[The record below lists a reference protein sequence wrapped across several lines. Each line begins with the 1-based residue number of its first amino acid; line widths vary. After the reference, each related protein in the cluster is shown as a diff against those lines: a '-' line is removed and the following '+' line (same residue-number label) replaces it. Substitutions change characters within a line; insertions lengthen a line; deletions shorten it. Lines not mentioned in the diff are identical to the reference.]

1 MFTGIV
7 EEQGKVLALGGG
19 EGQTHLTIQTQEVA
33 TDLGVGQSVAV
44 DGVCLTATQ
53 VQGAQFTADL
63 SPETL
68 KRTTLRS
75 LAPGELVNLERALR
89 VGDSLGGHFVTGH
102 VDEIGTI
109 LRREPLGDSA
119 VVWIGFPPSLARYIA
134 PKGSIAVD
142 GVSLTVVEVM
152 EEAFSVC
159 LIPHTLA
166 VTTLGRKGPRSF
178 VNLEVDLLSRYL
190 ERLLVPLTDD
200 RKPRSDPRSSV
211 HGRRSSSLSW
221 ELLQEQGF
229 T

>member
-7 EEQGKVLALGGG
+7 EEQGKVLTLEGG
-19 EGQTHLTIQTQEVA
+19 TRLTIQTTRVA
-33 TDLGVGQSVAV
+33 EGLGVGQSVAV
-44 DGVCLTATQ
+44 DGVCLT
-53 VQGAQFTADL
+53 VIEVEGPQFTVDL
-63 SPETL
+63 APETL
-68 KRTTLRS
+68 KRTTLGG
-75 LAPGELVNLERALR
+75 LAPGDRVNLERALQ

-102 VDEIGTI
+102 VDGVGTL
-109 LRREPLGDSA
+109 LRREPVGDA
-119 VVWIGFPPSLARYIA
+119 ATVWIGFPPALARHIV

-166 VTTLGRKGPRSF
+166 VTTLGWKGPGSP

-190 ERLLVPLTDD
+190 ERLLAP
-200 RKPRSDPRSSV
+200 
-211 HGRRSSSLSW
+211 RRSSPLSL

-229 T
+229 A